1 MKSDESLNEKPVSP
15 ANKTAKKGND
25 IPDGEI
31 DDVSDNFME
40 EEIET
45 STTASTSK
53 AEPVDIPLEST
64 QTTEKTAL
72 SVKEL
77 TRQLASVQKKAD
89 SYWDSLLRKQAEND
103 NLQKRMARDLEK
115 ARKYALEKFAIEL
128 LAVKDSMEFGIDA
141 ATKPGTDLKAIHD
154 GMTLTLKM
162 LTDTM
167 AKFNIVEIN
176 PQDEKFN
183 PQKHEAIITQEAKP
197 NVEAGTVLH
206 VHQKGYHINDRLL
219 RPARVVVAKASPIEN
234 KG

>member
-1 MKSDESLNEKPVSP
+1 MKSDESLNEKAVSP

-25 IPDGEI
+25 IPNGEI
-31 DDVSDNFME
+31 DDVSE
-40 EEIET
+40 E
-45 STTASTSK
+45 
-53 AEPVDIPLEST
+53 IPLEST
-64 QTTEKTAL
+64 QTTEKTEL

-77 TRQLASVQKKAD
+77 TRKLVEAQKKAD

-141 ATKPGTDLKAIHD
+141 ATKQGTDLKAIHD

-162 LTDTM
+162 LSDTM
-167 AKFNIVEIN
+167 AKFNILEIN

-183 PQKHEAIITQEAKP
+183 PQMHEAMVTQIKE
-197 NVEAGTVLH
+197 NVEAGIVLH

-219 RPARVVVAKASPIEN
+219 RPARVVVAKAPPIEN
-234 KG
+234 QG

>member
-1 MKSDESLNEKPVSP
+1 MKSDESLNEKAVSP

-31 DDVSDNFME
+31 DDVSE
-40 EEIET
+40 E
-45 STTASTSK
+45 
-53 AEPVDIPLEST
+53 IPLEST
-64 QTTEKTAL
+64 QTTEKTEL

-77 TRQLASVQKKAD
+77 TRKLVEVQKKAD

-103 NLQKRMARDLEK
+103 NLQKRIARDLEK

-141 ATKPGTDLKAIHD
+141 ATKQGTDLKAIHD

-183 PQKHEAIITQEAKP
+183 PQMHEAMVTQIKE

-219 RPARVVVAKASPIEN
+219 RPARVVVAKSSPIEN
-234 KG
+234 QG

>member
-1 MKSDESLNEKPVSP
+1 MKSDESLNEKAVSP

-25 IPDGEI
+25 IPNGEI
-31 DDVSDNFME
+31 DDVSE
-40 EEIET
+40 E
-45 STTASTSK
+45 
-53 AEPVDIPLEST
+53 IPLEST
-64 QTTEKTAL
+64 QTTEKTEL

-77 TRQLASVQKKAD
+77 TRKLVEVQKKAD
-89 SYWDSLLRKQAEND
+89 SYLDSLLRKQAEND

-141 ATKPGTDLKAIHD
+141 ATKSGTDLKAIHD

-167 AKFNIVEIN
+167 VKFNIVEIN

-183 PQKHEAIITQEAKP
+183 PQKHEAIVTLTKQ
-197 NVEAGTVLH
+197 NVEEGTVLQ

-219 RPARVVVAKASPIEN
+219 RPARVVVAKAPPY
-234 KG
+234 